1 MSVSA
6 NAQGRYFG
14 CGALTRSHG
23 AKSAQMR
30 RRRAAGGAHV
40 LRVRAV
46 RWIGLPPEGGV
57 QRVLEK
63 TSVGV
68 LGYEHECG
76 EPVLCSWIG

>member
-1 MSVSA
+1 
-6 NAQGRYFG
+6 
-14 CGALTRSHG
+14 
-23 AKSAQMR
+23 MR

-40 LRVRAV
+40 LRVRAA

-57 QRVLEK
+57 QRVLGK

-76 EPVLCSWIG
+76 EPVLCNWAG